1 MPKGLKSWRTIRAM
15 IGFFAPKSQCYTKN
29 SRRERWQSGRMRRF
43 AKPLYGLTPVPRVR
57 IPPSPP
63 VQQVTAALSLR
74 NWDETMAYKTAIRLF
89 SHERG
94 LLASLVESRTY
105 FWRQVKDQ
113 TP

>member
-1 MPKGLKSWRTIRAM
+1 MSRLKQSEFPSQRGKLYLRT
-15 IGFFAPKSQCYTKN
+15 P
-29 SRRERWQSGRMRRF
+29 ERWQSGRMRRF

-105 FWRQVKDQ
+105 FWRQVKNQ